1 MHKMRITKKRRIDTT
16 RVLLLYFVKWI
27 FIRFSLCIPS
37 ANLIPN
43 LNSNPLQLYFP
54 SFPMWIDFHPTN
66 FSIKFEISP
75 LLKHICT
82 AKNIKL
88 QSLITVTN
96 CKYILSFPNRLQNVS
111 VIRLNTKKYILIYHN
126 MISLWYRVNNKT

>member
-88 QSLITVTN
+88 QSLITITN
-96 CKYILSFPNRLQNVS
+96 CKYILSFLHRLRNVPG
-111 VIRLNTKKYILIYHN
+111 IRLNTMKYILIYHN
-126 MISLWYRVNNKT
+126 TISSWYGVNDKI

>member
-126 MISLWYRVNNKT
+126 MISLWYGVNNKT